1 MKEKIIRNVCQALPV
16 LLIAGAL
23 TACDAHIEIPDTAV
37 RPGHVL
43 CVDGNTLPYSEY
55 EQSGKQA
62 IGIVFDTHQE
72 GNGEGYGYAVYLW
85 DIEPAA
91 FADTLGVEQGTSA
104 DIEAHDGNTNTY
116 ALHSAKDAASP
127 IAEAVFGMWWYGQ
140 SAYVPSV
147 AQMRLLYAAQDI
159 INPMIEKCGGT
170 PLPRSGENCWYWT
183 STEVKEQQTEK
194 AWLYSMGSGAM
205 QETPKT
211 KVHKV
216 RPIITLN
223 R

>member
-1 MKEKIIRNVCQALPV
+1 MPNP
-16 LLIAGAL
+16 AGS
-23 TACDAHIEIPDTAV
+23 PDGRRFDRLRHTY
-37 RPGHVL
+37 RGSRHGGTSGHVL
-43 CVDGNTLPYSEY
+43 CVDGKTMPYNEY

-72 GNGEGYGYAVYLW
+72 GKSEGYGYAVYLW

-91 FADTLGVEQGTSA
+91 FADSLGVEQGTSA

-116 ALHSAKDAASP
+116 ALHSTEDVASP
-127 IAEAVFGMWWYGQ
+127 MAEAVFGMWWYGQ

-170 PLPRSGENCWYWT
+170 PLPQNDENCWYWT
-183 STEVKEQQTEK
+183 STEVEGQQAEK

>member
-1 MKEKIIRNVCQALPV
+1 MKEKIIRKVCQILPV
-16 LLIAGAL
+16 LLMAGAL
-23 TACDAHIEIPDTAV
+23 TACDTHIEVPDTAV

-43 CVDGNTLPYSEY
+43 CVDGKTMPYNEY

-72 GNGEGYGYAVYLW
+72 GKSEGYGYAVYLW

-91 FADTLGVEQGTSA
+91 FADSLGVEQGTSA

-116 ALHSAKDAASP
+116 ALHSTEDVASP
-127 IAEAVFGMWWYGQ
+127 MAEAVFGMWWYGQ

-170 PLPRSGENCWYWT
+170 PLPQNDENCWYWT
-183 STEVKEQQTEK
+183 STEVEGQQ
-194 AWLYSMGSGAM
+194 ALYSMGSGAM